1 MHRIPTLHSTDL
13 VHWTYVGDAFS
24 EAPAWMERGAP
35 QWAPDV
41 RYLGGRYVMFYTA
54 TNTTEAVSGEP
65 DCDGDSA
72 IGAATAPTP
81 TGPWTDSGHPVVA
94 PRRGGPGCNFLW
106 TFDPAVTTEP
116 GGKAHLYYGS
126 YYGGVQVRDLD
137 LGALATDA
145 ASAKQ
150 VVIPNRYEGAF
161 VVRRGGWYYL
171 MGSATDCCRGPLT
184 GYSVF
189 AGRSR
194 SPEGPFVDRLGV
206 PLTASRVGGTPVI
219 SMNGNRWVGPGHN
232 SVVTDEA
239 GQDWFAYHAIDQGD
253 PYLAAPNPLNINQR
267 PLLLDRL
274 EWVRGWP
281 SVRAGRWASDTPQP
295 APVTREG
302 GRPRPPRPPVRNDR
316 PGRRLRAPSDEFNR
330 RHLER
335 GWRWVRSPAATLVR
349 SRGTLRFPVQDADIS
364 GSPATRVPSRSP
376 PCSCAT
382 CRGAICWWRRSSPST
397 CRPTSRR
404 TSSRPASRSTRDDDA
419 FVKLAHVAIFET
431 RQTEWAKEVPTPVTP
446 RRAALRLHGHRPTR
460 PHHLAADRPARRPLH
475 GLLEHRG
482 AALGARRDMDAQP
495 PRSAACAVRHGRPR
509 RPRGGVRLRPR
520 VPAAMTEEG
529 YFGERVA
536 AGYDQDS
543 AGMFDPEVV
552 APAVDMLAELAG
564 EGAALEFA
572 IGTGRIA
579 LPLAERGVRVVGID
593 NSEAMLARLREKP
606 GADRLEAMVGDMAST
621 RAEGEFAVVYL
632 VFNTIFN
639 LITQDGQVACFAN
652 AAAHLGRGGRFVIEA
667 RVPELQRLPLGQ
679 TVLPWRADP
688 RDDLLRLRPAT
699 QRLSGQHY
707 SFRRRGSSP
716 ARSRCATRGPP
727 SWT

>member
-1 MHRIPTLHSTDL
+1 VILRLGVTIALLLAALVTPAAAAERYRNPLTATIPGSGERVETFADPHVMRAPDGTYYAYGTTDPLNDRDRDAAGALRVHRIPTLHSTDL

-24 EAPAWMERGAP
+24 EAPAWMEPGAP

-65 DCDGDSA
+65 GCDGDSA

-106 TFDPAVTTEP
+106 TFDPAVISEP
-116 GGKAHLYYGS
+116 SGKAHLYYGS

-137 LGALATDA
+137 LGALTTDP

-150 VVIPNRYEGAF
+150 VVIPNRYEGTF

-253 PYLAAPNPLNINQR
+253 PYLAAPNPLNINKR

-295 APVTREG
+295 APVTRDG

-316 PGRRLRAPSDEFNR
+316 PGRRLRGPSDEFNR
-330 RHLER
+330 RRLER
-335 GWRWVRSPAATLVR
+335 GWSWVRSPAASLVR
-349 SRGTLRFPVQDADIS
+349 SRGTLRFPVQDADIAGDPGDKPLAS
-364 GSPATRVPSRSP
+364 LLVRDLPRGDLLVETKFTFDLP
-376 PCSCAT
+376 PDIQANFEQA
-382 CRGAICWWRRSSPST
+382 GFALYQ
-397 CRPTSRR
+397 
-404 TSSRPASRSTRDDDA
+404 DDDA

-446 RRAALRLHGHRPTR
+446 LGQRYGNTVIGPPGPTTWLRIVRRGERYTGYSSN
-460 PHHLAADRPARRPLH
+460 DGRRWV
-475 GLLEHRG
+475 RG
-482 AALGARRDMDAQP
+482 GTWTHILPGARLALFAMGGPGGHVAEFDY
-495 PRSAACAVRHGRPR
+495 VRVSRPR
-509 RPRGGVRLRPR
+509 
-520 VPAAMTEEG
+520 
-529 YFGERVA
+529 
-536 AGYDQDS
+536 
-543 AGMFDPEVV
+543 
-552 APAVDMLAELAG
+552 
-564 EGAALEFA
+564 
-572 IGTGRIA
+572 
-579 LPLAERGVRVVGID
+579 
-593 NSEAMLARLREKP
+593 
-606 GADRLEAMVGDMAST
+606 
-621 RAEGEFAVVYL
+621 
-632 VFNTIFN
+632 
-639 LITQDGQVACFAN
+639 
-652 AAAHLGRGGRFVIEA
+652 
-667 RVPELQRLPLGQ
+667 
-679 TVLPWRADP
+679 
-688 RDDLLRLRPAT
+688 
-699 QRLSGQHY
+699 
-707 SFRRRGSSP
+707 
-716 ARSRCATRGPP
+716 
-727 SWT
+727 